1 MTEEQKLQ
9 KKFEKILKKFG
20 AWYYYPTERMFS
32 DRKYPTMIA
41 TYKGLFFA
49 FEFHPKYETSDV
61 VSWDCLNDIKKAGGK
76 AFVVKDE
83 TVNNITILFKQLEK
97 ER

>member
-1 MTEEQKLQ
+1 MTEELK
-9 KKFEKILKKFG
+9 LKKKVEKVLDGFG
-20 AWYYYPTERMFS
+20 AWYYYPSERMFS
-32 DRKYPTMIA
+32 DRRYPEMIA
-41 TYKGLFFA
+41 TFRGRFFA
-49 FEFHPKYETSDV
+49 FEFYPKYETSDV
-61 VSWDCLNDIKKAGGK
+61 VSWDCLNDIKKAGGQ